1 MDIASFLREVEV
13 FHHVDSN
20 AAERLARRTAEESFP
35 AGTRIVR
42 RGEAGDCM
50 YVIVEGQALVPI
62 FDQEGREQFVAQLG
76 PKQIFGE
83 MALLTGEARS
93 ADVIAAADC
102 RCLVLRR
109 DAVDELIRK
118 DNEAAQLL
126 TAILGERLVRSGT
139 IRQIGKYRLTGEIG
153 RGGMSIVYGG
163 VHPGL
168 DRVVAIKMLS
178 HRLVYR
184 PSFRERF
191 ENEARIIS
199 RLRHPHIVD
208 VYDTESAYATFFI
221 VMERLQG
228 LSLEATIQTRGHLS
242 PERSREVLRQL
253 CSALQEAHRQ
263 GIVHRDLKPS
273 NIMVASDGNLKLM
286 DFGLALDVGIARGD
300 LQTSAMSGTPLYM
313 APEQIRGETIDAR
326 TDIYALGVLAY
337 EMLTGEPPFKG
348 KFYQVMEHHQSTPM
362 PSPREVARDVPDDLE
377 ELVRRAAA
385 KSPDERFQSCEEMA
399 SFLSEPE
406 PITKLAVETVTFAY
420 DPAQKEAVHK
430 LVEELRSRGSEIPN
444 VRIF

>member
-1 MDIASFLREVEV
+1 MDIASFLREVDV
-13 FHHVDSN
+13 FHHVDRD
-20 AAERLARRTAEESFP
+20 AAERLAARTGDERFP
-35 AGTRIVR
+35 AGTTIVR

-93 ADVIAAADC
+93 ADVIAATDC

-109 DAVDELIRK
+109 DAVDELISK
-118 DNEAAQLL
+118 NNEAAQLL
-126 TAILGERLVRSGT
+126 TAILGERLVRSGI

-184 PSFRERF
+184 PGFRERF

-199 RLRHPHIVD
+199 KLRHPHIVD
-208 VYDTESAYATFFI
+208 VYDTESAFATFFI

-228 LSLEATIQTRGHLS
+228 FSLEAMIEARGFLS
-242 PERSREVLRQL
+242 PDRARGILRQL
-253 CSALQEAHRQ
+253 CSALQAAHRQ

-286 DFGLALDVGIARGD
+286 DFGLALNVGLADESLR
-300 LQTSAMSGTPLYM
+300 TSAMSGTPLYM
-313 APEQIRGETIDAR
+313 APEQVRGETIDAR
-326 TDIYALGVLAY
+326 TDIYALGILAY
-337 EMLTGEPPFKG
+337 EMLTGQPPFQG
-348 KFYQVMEHHQSTPM
+348 KFYQVMEAHQSTPV
-362 PSPREVARDVPDDLE
+362 PSPRERAKEVPDDLE
-377 ELVRRAAA
+377 ELVLKATA
-385 KSPDERFQSCEEMA
+385 KSPDDRFQSCEEIL
-399 SFLSEPE
+399 SFLSAPE
-406 PITKLAVETVTFAY
+406 PISSLAVETVTFAY
-420 DPAQKEAVHK
+420 DPAQREAVKK
-430 LVEELRSRGSEIPN
+430 LVEEMRDRGGDIPG
-444 VRIF
+444 VRVF